1 MKKFIY
7 GACAAMMI
15 MAASC
20 SKGDDANKESLVSKQ
35 LSDSISICYGSAI
48 GGYVLNDF
56 QRFDS
61 TMQNEKTKKDILKG
75 IQLAFANADDEAVIM
90 GLQVGGQMVRE
101 LKSYE
106 EQGIQVNRNEIIA
119 NFRKVFMADTID
131 YDAMREFG
139 MKMNSLMAQVE
150 ELKAQKEAE
159 LAAEAPEAKQNEA
172 AGKEYIQKLKA
183 ADPEIKTSDSGLS
196 YKIIEAGE
204 PVEIKDNSMVKVNYT
219 GKLIDGT
226 VFDQSPEGQPATFS
240 PRGVVPGF
248 GEGLKMLGKGGKAI
262 LYIPADLAYGTKGVP
277 QAGIGPNA
285 TLVFEIEVLDVNNNE

>member
-7 GACAAMMI
+7 GACAAMMV

-20 SKGDDANKESLVSKQ
+20 SKGGDAKESLVPQQ
-35 LSDSISICYGSAI
+35 LSDSVSMCYGSAI

-61 TMQNEKTKKDILKG
+61 SMQNERTKNGIVKG

-90 GLQVGGQMVRE
+90 GLQVGGQMLRE
-101 LKSYE
+101 LKSFE
-106 EQGIQVNRNEIIA
+106 EQGVEVNREEILR
-119 NFRKVFMADTID
+119 NFRKVFMADTLD
-131 YDAMREFG
+131 MSAVREFG
-139 MKMNSLMAQVE
+139 MQMNTLMTKVE
-150 ELKAQKEAE
+150 QIKAEKEAE
-159 LAAEAPEAKQNEA
+159 LAAQAPEAIQNEA
-172 AGKEYIQKLKA
+172 AGKEYIQKLKS

-204 PVEIKDNSMVKVNYT
+204 PVEITDNSMVKVNYT

-226 VFDQSPEGQPATFS
+226 VFDQSPEDQPATFS

-248 GEGLKMLGKGGKAI
+248 GEGLKMLGKGGKAV

-285 TLVFEIEVLDVNNNE
+285 TLVFEVEVLDVNNN

>member
-20 SKGDDANKESLVSKQ
+20 SKGDDANKESLVPKQ

-101 LKSYE
+101 LKS
-106 EQGIQVNRNEIIA
+106 
-119 NFRKVFMADTID
+119 
-131 YDAMREFG
+131 
-139 MKMNSLMAQVE
+139 
-150 ELKAQKEAE
+150 
-159 LAAEAPEAKQNEA
+159 
-172 AGKEYIQKLKA
+172 
-183 ADPEIKTSDSGLS
+183 
-196 YKIIEAGE
+196 
-204 PVEIKDNSMVKVNYT
+204 
-219 GKLIDGT
+219 
-226 VFDQSPEGQPATFS
+226 
-240 PRGVVPGF
+240 
-248 GEGLKMLGKGGKAI
+248 
-262 LYIPADLAYGTKGVP
+262 
-277 QAGIGPNA
+277 
-285 TLVFEIEVLDVNNNE
+285 

>member
-1 MKKFIY
+1 MKKLIY

-20 SKGDDANKESLVSKQ
+20 SKGGDAKESLVPDQ
-35 LSDSISICYGSAI
+35 LSDSISMCFGSTI

-61 TMQNEKTKKDILKG
+61 TMQNDQTKKGIMKG
-75 IQLAFANADDEAVIM
+75 IQLAFSNADDEAVIM
-90 GLQVGGQMVRE
+90 GLQVGGQM
-101 LKSYE
+101 LQQIKSF
-106 EQGIQVNRNEIIA
+106 EQMGVKVDRNKVIA
-119 NFRKVFMADTID
+119 NFRKVFMADTLD
-131 YDAMREFG
+131 MDALREYST
-139 MKMNSLMAQVE
+139 MMNSLVQEAEQI
-150 ELKAQKEAE
+150 KAKKEAE

-172 AGKEYIQKLKA
+172 AGKEFIAKLKGS
-183 ADPEIKTSDSGLS
+183 DPEVKTSASGLS

-240 PRGVVPGF
+240 PRGVVSGF
-248 GEGLKMLGKGGKAI
+248 GEGLKMLGKGGKAV
-262 LYIPADLAYGTKGVP
+262 LYIPADLAYGVKGVP

-285 TLVFEIEVLDVNNNE
+285 TLIFEVEAIDVTPGK